1 MASTKK
7 ALIIGCNYAN
17 DPNNQL
23 YGCINDASNVAN
35 TLVDAFDYDLNNIV
49 VLRDD
54 FTTNVPTRNNILY
67 HLNKLVQESSK
78 LTEIWFSYSGH
89 GSKIRD
95 TTNDETDGL
104 DEVIV
109 PTDFLFAGFITDD
122 EIFNALKNV
131 SSKCRVILLF
141 DSCHS
146 GSMCDLQYTY
156 GTNGKSTVS
165 TKKILS
171 NPNIICFS
179 GCRDPETSAETYSDN
194 EQRAVGAFTT
204 FFLYCLR
211 LNHFNVDVFKLF
223 SDVCRAIATSGYSQ
237 NPQLSCSSSKLNFA
251 FTRFTYR
258 EKSTLSNP
266 SPRLLN
272 TPVSSTKGNIKMIF
286 TFG

>member
-7 ALIIGCNYAN
+7 ALIIGCNYPN
-17 DPNNQL
+17 DPNHQL
-23 YGCINDASNVAN
+23 YGCINDASNIAN
-35 TLVDAFDYDLNNIV
+35 TLVDAFDYDLNNIM

-54 FTTNVPTRNNILY
+54 FATNVPTRNNILY
-67 HLNKLVQESSK
+67 HLNKLVRESSK
-78 LTEIWFSYSGH
+78 LTEIWVFYSGH

-95 TTNDETDGL
+95 LNNDETDGL

-109 PTDFLFAGFITDD
+109 PTDFLRSGFITDD

-131 SSKCRVILLF
+131 SPKCRVILLF

-146 GSMCDLQYTY
+146 GSMC
-156 GTNGKSTVS
+156 
-165 TKKILS
+165 
-171 NPNIICFS
+171 
-179 GCRDPETSAETYSDN
+179 DN

-223 SDVCRAIATSGYSQ
+223 SDICGAITSSGYSQ

-251 FTRFTYR
+251 FTRSTYR
-258 EKSTLSNP
+258 ELSTLSNP
-266 SPRLLN
+266 
-272 TPVSSTKGNIKMIF
+272 TPKLSNGPKKGIMKMVF